1 MKSLLAYLAFDRRSV
16 QTILQ
21 KSIFMAT
28 DAKFK
33 KAYVEGL
40 LAKYKS
46 HEIKE
51 YLDLK
56 NVIYKEDDDKN

>member
-1 MKSLLAYLAFDRRSV
+1 
-16 QTILQ
+16 
-21 KSIFMAT
+21 MAT